1 MSHDFGGMFTPKPGL
16 AYLDTA
22 TYGLPPRPTLE
33 ALDRAHSMWREGTAY
48 WITDFDQPADRARVA
63 FAELV
68 GAAAENVALI
78 PAASVGVG
86 TVAAGLAPG
95 AEVVIPDDEF
105 TSVTFPMLVAEERGS
120 VVRQVPFDR
129 VAREIRPSTTLVAVS
144 LVQAQT
150 GKVADVELILDRA
163 EKVGARVLVDG
174 THGLP
179 FVRLHH
185 LMDRID
191 YVVCAAYK
199 HLLCPRGVGF
209 LIVNGDVETLPPW
222 NANWRAADEPYGR
235 FYGGPLTL
243 PATAARFDV
252 SPAWLAW
259 VGAAESL
266 RLLNEWAAT
275 GSLAD
280 SLEVAAELAILA
292 GVPWEGA
299 SLVCISVTDTAAAAA
314 ALAAADIKCG
324 VRSDSIRFST
334 HVYNDIEDATRAAEV
349 IAPFQQ

>member
-1 MSHDFGGMFTPKPGL
+1 MAHDFGGMFSPKPGL

-33 ALDRAHSMWREGTAY
+33 ALDRAHSMWRDGTAY
-48 WITDFDQPADRARVA
+48 WITDFDQPADQARVA
-63 FAELV
+63 FAQLI

-95 AEVVIPDDEF
+95 AEVVIPNDEF
-105 TSVTFPMLVAEERGS
+105 TSVTFPMLVAEQRG
-120 VVRQVPFDR
+120 VAVRQVPFDQ
-129 VAREIRPSTTLVAVS
+129 VAGEIRSSTTLVAVS

-163 EKVGARVLVDG
+163 EAVGAKVLVDA
-174 THGLP
+174 THGFP

-185 LMDRID
+185 LIDRID
-191 YVVCAAYK
+191 YVACAAYK
-199 HLLCPRGVGF
+199 HLLCPRGVAF
-209 LIVNGDVETLPPW
+209 LVVNGDLESLPPW

-235 FYGGPLTL
+235 MYGGPLTL
-243 PATAARFDV
+243 PDTAARFDV

-259 VGAAESL
+259 VGAVESL
-266 RLLNEWAAT
+266 SLLNEWAAA

-280 SLEVAAELAILA
+280 SLQVAAELAILA

-299 SLVCISVTDTAAAAA
+299 SLVCVPVGDTAAAAA

-334 HVYNDIEDATRAAEV
+334 HVYNDIDDATRAAAA
-349 IAPFQQ
+349 IAPFQR